1 MSMENIRRYK
11 ATVGDRELFFE
22 TGHLA
27 MQAGGAVTV
36 REGETMVLATATMS
50 SRPREGID
58 FLPLSVDFEERLY
71 AVGRIPGSWFRRE
84 GRPTT
89 EAILVARMTDRPL
102 RPLFPKQMR
111 NEIQVIVSALAH
123 DQEHQHDM
131 LAINAASAAVHI
143 SDIPWDGPIAAVR
156 IGRIGDQFVVNP
168 TYAQLEESDL
178 DLKVAGSRDAILMVE
193 CSAEEVPDDVMVG
206 ALEFAHEKMQPIIT
220 IQELMRQEV
229 GKEKRSYSSVD
240 VNEVLREKIRED
252 VQERVAAILSQYYD
266 RDERKAE
273 LEDLREQVG
282 VEYSESTED
291 EELAAR
297 LSQVGS
303 AIDEAVKKEVRRRIL
318 YEGIRPDGR
327 GYDDIRELHSDVG
340 IIPRAHGSGL
350 FQRGQ
355 TQVLSILTL
364 GTPRDA
370 QEFDGL
376 EPADSKRFLHHY
388 NFPPYST

>member
-1 MSMENIRRYK
+1 MSMDNIRRYK
-11 ATVGDRELFFE
+11 VTVGNRELFFE

-36 REGETMVLATATMS
+36 REGDTMVLATATMS

-156 IGRIGDQFVVNP
+156 IGRIGGQFVVNP

-193 CSAEEVPDDVMVG
+193 
-206 ALEFAHEKMQPIIT
+206 
-220 IQELMRQEV
+220 
-229 GKEKRSYSSVD
+229 
-240 VNEVLREKIRED
+240 
-252 VQERVAAILSQYYD
+252 
-266 RDERKAE
+266 
-273 LEDLREQVG
+273 
-282 VEYSESTED
+282 
-291 EELAAR
+291 
-297 LSQVGS
+297 
-303 AIDEAVKKEVRRRIL
+303 
-318 YEGIRPDGR
+318 
-327 GYDDIRELHSDVG
+327 
-340 IIPRAHGSGL
+340 
-350 FQRGQ
+350 
-355 TQVLSILTL
+355 
-364 GTPRDA
+364 
-370 QEFDGL
+370 
-376 EPADSKRFLHHY
+376 
-388 NFPPYST
+388 

>member
-178 DLKVAGSRDAILMVE
+178 DLKVA
-193 CSAEEVPDDVMVG
+193 VG
-206 ALEFAHEKMQPIIT
+206 
-220 IQELMRQEV
+220 R
-229 GKEKRSYSSVD
+229 
-240 VNEVLREKIRED
+240 VNH
-252 VQERVAAILSQYYD
+252 AAMI
-266 RDERKAE
+266 
-273 LEDLREQVG
+273 
-282 VEYSESTED
+282 
-291 EELAAR
+291 
-297 LSQVGS
+297 
-303 AIDEAVKKEVRRRIL
+303 
-318 YEGIRPDGR
+318 PDGC
-327 GYDDIRELHSDVG
+327 S
-340 IIPRAHGSGL
+340 
-350 FQRGQ
+350 RGQ
-355 TQVLSILTL
+355 GSQARSAAALAFTRARSTARAR
-364 GTPRDA
+364 GAPG
-370 QEFDGL
+370 GL
-376 EPADSKRFLHHY
+376 R
-388 NFPPYST
+388 